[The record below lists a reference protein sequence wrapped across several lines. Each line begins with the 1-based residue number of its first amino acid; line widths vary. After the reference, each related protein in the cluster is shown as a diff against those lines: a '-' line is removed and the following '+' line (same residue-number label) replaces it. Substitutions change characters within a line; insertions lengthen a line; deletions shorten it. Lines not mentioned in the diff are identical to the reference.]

1 MGMRKRIKGL
11 RNWCPQPPDRV
22 PTKLKT
28 YSAPIVVVLAATLIF
43 GISFTLLSSQFTMN
57 QSLSKV
63 PVIETPTENFTQPS
77 PSPTPTTSQQKSL
90 IAKEQAVNVAMPYIN
105 QYAKENNRT
114 VTVVDAVFYELR
126 GIGPVWDVFG
136 AYERTDVTGAQ
147 YWIIG
152 YKVTVS
158 ADSGQIYQQQAQGAM

>member
-1 MGMRKRIKGL
+1 
-11 RNWCPQPPDRV
+11 
-22 PTKLKT
+22 
-28 YSAPIVVVLAATLIF
+28 
-43 GISFTLLSSQFTMN
+43 
-57 QSLSKV
+57 
-63 PVIETPTENFTQPS
+63 
-77 PSPTPTTSQQKSL
+77 
-90 IAKEQAVNVAMPYIN
+90 MPYIN

-136 AYERTDVTGAQ
+136 AYERTDVTGVQ

-158 ADSGQIYQQQAQGAM
+158 ADSGQIYQQQAEGVM